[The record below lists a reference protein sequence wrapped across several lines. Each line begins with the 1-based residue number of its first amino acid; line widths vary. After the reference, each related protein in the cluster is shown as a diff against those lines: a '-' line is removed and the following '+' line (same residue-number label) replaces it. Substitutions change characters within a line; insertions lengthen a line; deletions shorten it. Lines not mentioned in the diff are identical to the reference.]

1 MLLRPALI
9 RPPVARDAA
18 SLCSHCLFR
27 ANVVGRAAAQRR
39 FGTTNSQQSNTFSGA
54 VGSSKLLQKE
64 YFASYDP
71 SKRAFKKG
79 VLSHRGHTARLNT
92 SSSAI
97 PTETSRDAIA
107 TDHIQ
112 ELPHRRRKRLKEEEQ
127 EAAKNNATEE
137 QLPLDASAQLSA
149 ISSSL
154 PAASPRRKIAA
165 YLALAK
171 PRLSVLILLSTT
183 SAYGLY
189 PITTLLA
196 LDPSVAQLPTL
207 STSTLTFLY
216 LTAGTFI
223 SCASANAFNMF
234 FEPKYDALMSRTR
247 NRPLVRGLVSRRG
260 ALAFAITAGL
270 VGVGLLYVGT
280 NPTVSALSAA
290 NIILYGFVYTPM
302 KRVHVINTWIGAIV
316 GAIPPMMGW
325 VAAAGQ
331 TATTGHDTWKD
342 MLLSEESIG
351 GWLLASMLFAWQF
364 PHFNSLSHLIR
375 AEYKAAGHQMMCW
388 VNPARNARVALR
400 YSVLMF
406 PIAFGFWWSGYV
418 NNWFLVSSS
427 LANGW
432 MLKEAYQF
440 WRHQGA
446 KGTARGLFWASV
458 WQLPIFLIGGLAT
471 KKGVWDGLWRRITG
485 ESEELEEDD
494 LYDDDEGRDG
504 DDNTI
509 PTKTGNIV
517 SLPARTRA

>member
-1 MLLRPALI
+1 MILPPAFI
-9 RPPVARDAA
+9 RPPVARNAA
-18 SLCSHCLFR
+18 SLCSRCLFK
-27 ANVVGRAAAQRR
+27 ANNIIAPHAMQRSI
-39 FGTTNSQQSNTFSGA
+39 GTTGPRRSNIIN
-54 VGSSKLLQKE
+54 SSKIFQKE
-64 YFASYDP
+64 YFISYDP
-71 SKRAFKKG
+71 SQRTFKKSI
-79 VLSHRGHTARLNT
+79 LSATHRGHTASLNT
-92 SSSAI
+92 NSSAI
-97 PTETSRDAIA
+97 PADANSNTTSPEQ
-107 TDHIQ
+107 TH
-112 ELPHRRRKRLKEEEQ
+112 ELPHRRRKRLKEE
-127 EAAKNNATEE
+127 AKNNATTDE

-154 PAASPRRKIAA
+154 PTASLRRKAAA

-216 LTAGTFI
+216 LTAGTFV

-234 FEPKYDALMSRTR
+234 FEPKYDALMTRTR
-247 NRPLVRGLVSRRG
+247 NRPLVRGLVSSRG
-260 ALAFAITAGL
+260 ALIFAIAAGIT
-270 VGVGLLYVGT
+270 GVGLLYIGT

-331 TATTGHDTWKD
+331 TATTGHDTWRD

-351 GWLLASMLFAWQF
+351 GWILASMLFAWQF

-432 MLKEAYQF
+432 MLKEAYRF
-440 WRHQGA
+440 WKHQGA

-471 KKGVWDGLWRRITG
+471 KKGVWDGLWRRIVG
-485 ESEELEEDD
+485 QADDEDEDD
-494 LYDDDEGRDG
+494 LYDDEEVQDG
-504 DDNTI
+504 I
-509 PTKTGNIV
+509 PATSKAGNNHIV
-517 SLPARTRA
+517 PLSAPTRV

>member
-1 MLLRPALI
+1 MI
-9 RPPVARDAA
+9 RPSVARDAA
-18 SLCSHCLFR
+18 SLCSRCLFK
-27 ANVVGRAAAQRR
+27 ASVTTQRDFATSNSR
-39 FGTTNSQQSNTFSGA
+39 RSGTLTISSNA
-54 VGSSKLLQKE
+54 SKAFHRD
-64 YFASYDP
+64 YFFSYDP
-71 SKRAFKKG
+71 SKRAFKSN
-79 VLSHRGHTARLNT
+79 VLSSLSTKRGHTASLNT
-92 SSSAI
+92 DSSAI
-97 PTETSRDAIA
+97 TVDAN
-107 TDHIQ
+107 TNTNSSEQTH
-112 ELPHRRRKRLKEEEQ
+112 ELPHRRRKRLREES
-127 EAAKNNATEE
+127 KGNATEE
-137 QLPLDASAQLSA
+137 QLPLDASAQLSE

-154 PAASPRRKIAA
+154 PTTSLRRKLAA

-171 PRLSVLILLSTT
+171 PRLSVLVLLSTT

-189 PITTLLA
+189 PVSTLLA
-196 LDPSVAQLPTL
+196 LDPSVTQLPTL

-216 LTAGTFI
+216 LTAGTFV
-223 SCASANAFNMF
+223 SSASANAFNMF

-260 ALAFAITAGL
+260 ALVFAIATSI

-280 NPTVSALSAA
+280 NPTVAGLSAA
-290 NIILYGFVYTPM
+290 NIALYGFIYTPM

-331 TATTGHDTWKD
+331 SATTGHDTWKD

-351 GWLLASMLFAWQF
+351 GWILASMLFAWQF

-375 AEYKAAGHQMMCW
+375 FEYKAAGHQMMAW

-406 PIAFGFWWSGYV
+406 PIAFGFWWCGYV

-432 MLKEAYQF
+432 MLKEAYRF
-440 WRHQGA
+440 WKHQGG
-446 KGTARGLFWASV
+446 KGSARGLFWASV

-471 KKGVWDGLWRRITG
+471 KKGVWDGVWRRIVG
-485 ESEELEEDD
+485 EPDDEDDAYYDEEGEEDD
-494 LYDDDEGRDG
+494 DDAISR
-504 DDNTI
+504 N
-509 PTKTGNIV
+509 KQGNIV
-517 SLPARTRA
+517 PFPAQPRA

>member
-18 SLCSHCLFR
+18 SLCSRCLFK
-27 ANVVGRAAAQRR
+27 ANVVGRAASQRR
-39 FGTTNSQQSNTFSGA
+39 FGTTNPQRSNILSKTASP
-54 VGSSKLLQKE
+54 SKLLQKE
-64 YFASYDP
+64 YFVSYDP
-71 SKRAFKKG
+71 SDRPFKKNL
-79 VLSHRGHTARLNT
+79 LSSHAPRGQTAPLNT

-97 PTETSRDAIA
+97 STEASSNAIA
-107 TDHIQ
+107 PEHTQ
-112 ELPHRRRKRLKEEEQ
+112 ELPHRRRKRLKEEE
-127 EAAKNNATEE
+127 AAKNNATAEE

-154 PAASPRRKIAA
+154 PTTSLRRKFAA

-260 ALAFAITAGL
+260 ALVFAVTAGL

-302 KRVHVINTWIGAIV
+302 KRVHVINTWVGAVV

-331 TATTGHDTWKD
+331 TATTGHDTWRD

-351 GWLLASMLFAWQF
+351 GWMLASMLFAWQF

-432 MLKEAYQF
+432 MLKEAYGF
-440 WRHQGA
+440 WKHQGA

-485 ESEELEEDD
+485 VSDDLEEDD
-494 LYDDDEGRDG
+494 LYDDDEGQEG
-504 DDNTI
+504 
-509 PTKTGNIV
+509 GEIV
-517 SLPARTRA
+517 SLPVRTRV

>member
-18 SLCSHCLFR
+18 SICSRCMFKASIASRSFATSTSRRSGTISSSPNTPRLF
-27 ANVVGRAAAQRR
+27 
-39 FGTTNSQQSNTFSGA
+39 
-54 VGSSKLLQKE
+54 QKKE
-64 YFASYDP
+64 FFLSYNP
-71 SKRAFKKG
+71 SKRLFKNG
-79 VLSHRGHTARLNT
+79 FFSSLPPTRDHTASLSTDGSTVNT
-92 SSSAI
+92 PLTTAAEQ
-97 PTETSRDAIA
+97 T
-107 TDHIQ
+107 Q
-112 ELPHRRRKRLKEEEQ
+112 ELPHRRRKRLKEEQ
-127 EAAKNNATEE
+127 SRDNAAPEE

-154 PAASPRRKIAA
+154 PTASLRRKCAA

-216 LTAGTFI
+216 LTAGTFL
-223 SCASANAFNMF
+223 SSASANAFNMF

-247 NRPLVRGLVSRRG
+247 NRPLVRGLVSTRG
-260 ALAFAITAGL
+260 ALIFAIATSL
-270 VGVGLLYVGT
+270 LGVGLLYIGT
-280 NPTVSALSAA
+280 NPTVAGLSAA
-290 NIILYGFVYTPM
+290 NVILYGFVYTPM

-342 MLLSEESIG
+342 MLFSEESIG
-351 GWLLASMLFAWQF
+351 GWILASMLFAWQF

-375 AEYKAAGHQMMCW
+375 FEYKAAGHQMMCW

-400 YSVLMF
+400 YSILMF
-406 PIAFGFWWSGYV
+406 PIAFGFWWAGYV

-432 MLKEAYQF
+432 MLKEAVRF
-440 WRHQGA
+440 WKYQGA
-446 KGTARGLFWASV
+446 KGSARGLFWASV

-471 KKGVWDGLWRRITG
+471 KKGVWDGVWRRIFG
-485 ESEELEEDD
+485 EEDD
-494 LYDDDEGRDG
+494 EDEDDGLYEDEED
-504 DDNTI
+504 I
-509 PTKTGNIV
+509 VPTSKTGNSSIV
-517 SLPARTRA
+517 PLKVAQSRA